1 MKPTKYELEKFLH
14 EEIAKD
20 SILQRYEIA
29 WKNGTVTR
37 DEALRAMAERIIDI
51 QGRRKGQ

>member
-1 MKPTKYELEKFLH
+1 MKPVKYELEKFLH

-37 DEALRAMAERIIDI
+37 DEALRAMGGRIIDI
-51 QGRRKGQ
+51 QGGKK